1 MVMANWKLFLVVW
14 GGYVCA
20 LNGEDGSLLWEKYF
34 NTWIGASIAL
44 GDIDNDGK
52 LEVVFGGFNGR
63 IYALNGEDGSLLW
76 RFNTGRRWVGG
87 SVALADLDGD
97 GGLDVVAGTFGDKEN
112 SSILALRGVNG
123 SLLWRFGAALG
134 PDFSM
139 AVGDLNGDGVVEIV
153 FGASF
158 IVDDIYIATVYCL
171 SGANGS
177 LVWRFNE
184 FVDASSTF
192 PALGDIN
199 GDNRLDV
206 IFVDYY
212 GGYLYAL
219 NGMDG
224 SLLFRYYINTSIH
237 TAVLADLDCDRDLEI
252 IVGNVYGDLY
262 ALDVAGSGFRVYWQ
276 GGSGDMLFMRQ
287 NNQFFADRD
296 GDFLSDYSEVCLGSD
311 PLDPD
316 TDDDGIL
323 DGLEVYQGSDP
334 GKAPYTPSLW
344 SLNCSCSSESC
355 DVWYYLLVSVPL
367 GGIVIGALFF
377 RRRLLGFIKRNV
389 AKSS

>member
-1 MVMANWKLFLVVW
+1 MVASVSEDLVKS
-14 GGYVCA
+14 GLHA
-20 LNGEDGSLLWEKYF
+20 
-34 NTWIGASIAL
+34 
-44 GDIDNDGK
+44 GK
-52 LEVVFGGFNGR
+52 LIGGVAKVAGGGGGGESRLSTRGGGGKTNR
-63 IYALNGEDGSLLW
+63 WTALPRSARCSGGP
-76 RFNTGRRWVGG
+76 TAGRRCGTDREGRSMYRLPCGRVLLPSSRGG
-87 SVALADLDGD
+87 TDRP
-97 GGLDVVAGTFGDKEN
+97 F
-112 SSILALRGVNG
+112 RC
-123 SLLWRFGAALG
+123 
-134 PDFSM
+134 
-139 AVGDLNGDGVVEIV
+139 GDGVVEIV